1 MPQTQTEQTINEP
14 GYQQLGPGADNG
26 DEFPWFEQALS
37 YATRQIQR
45 EDMAGHIL
53 RAVDMHESSL
63 MSMDLI
69 RDDIGWH
76 RLTDGSSLDMP
87 GALRTAIVRR
97 ARQYVRHDGSVKQ
110 TVALYTNFA
119 VGKGFKWTVGEEAE
133 RAREV
138 IDEFT
143 TSVWN
148 RKMFSTQGQRDLSD
162 ALYTDGEVFFAL
174 FAERETVKVRTIDP
188 LEIVSVLTNPE
199 DRSEP
204 WVYVRKYFVGTQ
216 EKTLLYRDW
225 MWDGQ
230 GEVLDAQG
238 HAVSG
243 EQADAVVFHLKAAG
257 RGLRGESRLI
267 ADMDWAKQYRAFM
280 TSRAAVA
287 RAIAMFP
294 AKLKM
299 LTDAAGLSA
308 AAAQLGTGLG
318 GSSGETNP
326 PPVAGSTFLENA
338 GASYSTVRQETGA
351 ASAKVD
357 AELFMQQVGVGS
369 GVFPHYYG
377 LGNSFRLA
385 TADSMEPPMFK
396 GFAAWQELWRDA
408 YQLIFEWALEQ
419 MGVPEEQRKVT
430 VTGEAIRKE
439 DTAPK
444 VDGIEK
450 MVRTFP
456 MLADSDE
463 LAKYALS
470 LLGVSNPSEVMAEL
484 TEAFGKIPG
493 HNVVAQVHSFLR
505 EVVKQ
510 QEG

>member
-1 MPQTQTEQTINEP
+1 MPTETDKTLDEP
-14 GYQQLGPGADNG
+14 GYKQLGPGADNG
-26 DEFPWFEQALS
+26 NEFPWFEQALS
-37 YATRQIQR
+37 LATRQIQR
-45 EDMAGHIL
+45 EDLAGHIL

-76 RLTDGSSLDMP
+76 RLTGGSSLDMP
-87 GALRTAIVRR
+87 DALRTGIVHR
-97 ARQYVRHDGSVKQ
+97 ARQYGRHDGNTKQ

-119 VGKGFKWTVGEEAE
+119 VGKGFTWTVGEEAE
-133 RAREV
+133 KAQEV
-138 IDEFT
+138 LDELT
-143 TSVWN
+143 TSKWN

-174 FAERETVKVRTIDP
+174 FVEPDTVKIRMIDQM
-188 LEIVSVLTNPE
+188 EIAAILTNPE
-199 DRSEP
+199 DKSEP
-204 WVYVRKYFVGTQ
+204 RVYVRKYFVGTQ
-216 EKTLLYRDW
+216 EKVLLYRDW
-225 MWDGQ
+225 MWDGT
-230 GEVLDAQG
+230 GDVMDAQG
-238 HAVSG
+238 QAVTG
-243 EQADAVVFHLKAAG
+243 EEADAVVFHVKAAG

-287 RAIAMFP
+287 RVIAMFP

-308 AAAQLGTGLG
+308 AKAQLGTGLSQ
-318 GSSGETNP
+318 SSSETNP

-338 GASYSTVRQETGA
+338 GATYSTVRQETGA

-357 AELFMQQVGVGS
+357 AELFMQALAIGS
-369 GVFPHYYG
+369 GIFPHYLG

-385 TADSMEPPMFK
+385 TADSMEPPMMKAFE
-396 GFAAWQELWRDA
+396 AYQELWRDV
-408 YQLIFEWALEQ
+408 YQLIFEWVMEQ
-419 MGVPEEQRKVT
+419 MDVPEAERNVT
-430 VTGEAIRKE
+430 VKGEAIREE
-439 DTAPK
+439 DVGPK

-450 MVRTFP
+450 TVRTFP
-456 MLADSDE
+456 ALAESDE
-463 LAKYALS
+463 LAKYALT
-470 LLGVSNPSEVMAEL
+470 LLGMSDPSAVMAEL

-493 HNVVAQVHSFLR
+493 HNVVALVHKALQEVLR
-505 EVVKQ
+505 Q